1 MEYLLDWVVAILTVL
16 YAILLL
22 AYRFWFGKMSLFEL
36 SPSNLPHQL
45 SQVEQF
51 SPVQRPTQFTVI
63 IPARNEAEKIQACVD
78 SILNQDYPAD
88 AFEIIVV
95 DDFSEDDTACIVK
108 ALSMQFPQV
117 HLLQLADH
125 CKEGETIAYK
135 KKAIE
140 IAVAM
145 AKGDWIL
152 TTDADCIVPRTWLL
166 LYNAYIKAY
175 QPCFVA
181 APVMFL
187 KTAGILN
194 QFQLLDFL
202 ALQGITA
209 AAVGAGKH
217 SMSNGANLGF
227 EKTAFIAVGGYQ
239 GVDHIASG
247 DDMFLMH
254 KMKQTLHNPIGYLFH
269 PDAIVLTAA
278 MDTWKGFIMQRIRW
292 ASKARYYDD
301 RSITMV
307 LTLVYFFNLSFI
319 CLVFFGS
326 WSTLIIALAFKTF
339 FELCFLDPVAK
350 FFKLQPELRFFVFY
364 QPIHIAY
371 NIAAGLFGQ
380 LKTYSWKGRM
390 VK

>member
-1 MEYLLDWVVAILTVL
+1 MVYLLDWAVAILTIL
-16 YAILLL
+16 YAGILL
-22 AYRFWFGKMSLFEL
+22 AYRYWFGKMRLF
-36 SPSNLPHQL
+36 QL
-45 SQVEQF
+45 SQSNQA
-51 SPVQRPTQFTVI
+51 TTHFTVI
-63 IPARNEAEKIQACVD
+63 IPARNEAANIKACVE
-78 SILNQDYPAD
+78 SILAQDYPSA
-88 AFEIIVV
+88 AFEIIVI
-95 DDFSEDDTACIVK
+95 DDFSEDDTAFIVQ
-108 ALSMQFPQV
+108 ALSQQFPQV
-117 HLLQLADH
+117 RLLQLKDH
-125 CKEGETIAYK
+125 CKEGETLAYK

-140 IAVAM
+140 IAVSV

-152 TTDADCIVPRTWLL
+152 TTDADCIVPTRWLF
-166 LYNAYIKAY
+166 LYNAYIQEQ
-175 QPCFVA
+175 QPSFVA
-181 APVMFL
+181 APVMFI
-187 KTAGILN
+187 KTAGMLN

-227 EKTAFIAVGGYQ
+227 EKAAFIAVGGYQ

-254 KMKQTLHNPIGYLFH
+254 KMKQTLHKPVGYLFH

-301 RSITMV
+301 RSITVV
-307 LTLVYFFNLSFI
+307 LTLVYLFNLSF
-319 CLVFFGS
+319 LLLALLGS

-339 FELCFLDPVAK
+339 FELFFLEPVAK
-350 FFKLQPELRFFVFY
+350 FFKMKPELRFFACY
-364 QPIHIAY
+364 QPIHIVY

-380 LKTYSWKGRM
+380 LKTYSWKGRK

>member
-1 MEYLLDWVVAILTVL
+1 MEYLLDWAVAILTMM
-16 YAILLL
+16 YAVILM
-22 AYRFWFGKMSLFEL
+22 AYRFWFGKMRVFQSNQIEAL
-36 SPSNLPHQL
+36 SP
-45 SQVEQF
+45 EQ
-51 SPVQRPTQFTVI
+51 STTQFTVI
-63 IPARNEAEKIQACVD
+63 IPARNEAANIKACVD
-78 SILNQDYPAD
+78 SILNQDYPVD
-88 AFEIIVV
+88 AFEIIVI
-95 DDFSEDDTACIVK
+95 DDFSEDDTAFIVH
-108 ALSMQFPQV
+108 ALSQQYPQV
-117 HLLQLADH
+117 RLIQLADH
-125 CKEGETIAYK
+125 CKEGETLAYK

-140 IAVAM
+140 IAVSE
-145 AKGDWIL
+145 AKGDWIM
-152 TTDADCIVPRTWLL
+152 TTDADCIVPKKWLL
-166 LYNAYIKAY
+166 LYNAYIHQH

-181 APVMFL
+181 APVMFI
-187 KTAGILN
+187 KTTGILN
-194 QFQLLDFL
+194 QFQVLDFL

-209 AAVGAGKH
+209 AAVGAAKH

-254 KMKQTLHNPIGYLFH
+254 KMKQTLHKPVGYLFH
-269 PDAIVLTAA
+269 TDAIVLTAA

-319 CLVFFGS
+319 CLALLGS
-326 WSTLIIALAFKTF
+326 WSTLLIALAFKTF
-339 FELCFLDPVAK
+339 FELFFLDPVAK
-350 FFKLQPELRFFVFY
+350 FFKMQPELKYFVLY
-364 QPIHIAY
+364 QPIHIVY

-380 LKTYSWKGRM
+380 LKTYSWKGRK

>member
-1 MEYLLDWVVAILTVL
+1 MDYLLDWAVAILTIM
-16 YAILLL
+16 YAVILM
-22 AYRFWFGKMSLFEL
+22 AYRYWFGKMRVFQLNQIEQVR
-36 SPSNLPHQL
+36 PEQSN
-45 SQVEQF
+45 
-51 SPVQRPTQFTVI
+51 TQFTVI
-63 IPARNEAEKIQACVD
+63 IPARNEAANIKACVD
-78 SILNQDYPAD
+78 SILNQDYPTD
-88 AFEIIVV
+88 AFEIIVI
-95 DDFSEDDTACIVK
+95 DDFSEDDTAFIVQ
-108 ALSMQFPQV
+108 ALSQQYPQV
-117 HLLQLADH
+117 RLLKLADH
-125 CKEGETIAYK
+125 CKEGETLAYK

-140 IAVAM
+140 IAVAQ

-152 TTDADCIVPRTWLL
+152 TTDADCIVPTRWLF
-166 LYNAYIKAY
+166 LYNAYIQAN
-175 QPCFVA
+175 QPSFVA
-181 APVMFL
+181 APVMFI

-209 AAVGAGKH
+209 AAVVAGKH

-227 EKTAFIAVGGYQ
+227 EKAAFIAVGGYQ

-254 KMKQTLHNPIGYLFH
+254 KMKQTLHKPVGYLFH

-307 LTLVYFFNLSFI
+307 LTLVYFFNLSFV
-319 CLVFFGS
+319 CLAFMGS
-326 WSTLIIALAFKTF
+326 WSTLLIALAFKTF
-339 FELCFLDPVAK
+339 FELFFLDPVAK
-350 FFKLQPELRFFVFY
+350 FFKLQPELKYFVFY
-364 QPIHIAY
+364 QPIHIVY

-380 LKTYSWKGRM
+380 LKTYSWKGRK

>member
-1 MEYLLDWVVAILTVL
+1 MDYLLDWAVAILTIM
-16 YAILLL
+16 YAVILM
-22 AYRFWFGKMSLFEL
+22 AYRYWFGKMRVFQFNQIEQVR
-36 SPSNLPHQL
+36 PEQSN
-45 SQVEQF
+45 
-51 SPVQRPTQFTVI
+51 TQFTVI
-63 IPARNEAEKIQACVD
+63 IPARNEAANIKACVD
-78 SILNQDYPAD
+78 SILNQDYPTD
-88 AFEIIVV
+88 AFEIIVI
-95 DDFSEDDTACIVK
+95 DDFSEDDTAFIVQ
-108 ALSMQFPQV
+108 ALSQQYPQV
-117 HLLQLADH
+117 RLLKLADH
-125 CKEGETIAYK
+125 CKEGETLAYK

-140 IAVAM
+140 IAVAQ

-152 TTDADCIVPRTWLL
+152 TTDADCIVPTRWLF
-166 LYNAYIKAY
+166 LYNAYIQAN
-175 QPCFVA
+175 QPSFVA
-181 APVMFL
+181 APVMFI

-227 EKTAFIAVGGYQ
+227 EKAAFIAVGGYQ

-254 KMKQTLHNPIGYLFH
+254 KMKQTLHKPVGYLFH

-307 LTLVYFFNLSFI
+307 LTLVYFFNLSFV
-319 CLVFFGS
+319 CLAFMGS
-326 WSTLIIALAFKTF
+326 WSTLLIALAFKTF
-339 FELCFLDPVAK
+339 FELFFLDPVAK
-350 FFKLQPELRFFVFY
+350 FFKLQPELKYFVFY
-364 QPIHIAY
+364 QPIHIVY

-380 LKTYSWKGRM
+380 LKTYSWKGRK

>member
-1 MEYLLDWVVAILTVL
+1 MEYLLDWAVAILTIM
-16 YAILLL
+16 YAVILM
-22 AYRFWFGKMSLFEL
+22 AYRFWFGKMQLFQFNQIEAL
-36 SPSNLPHQL
+36 SPGQST
-45 SQVEQF
+45 
-51 SPVQRPTQFTVI
+51 TQFTVI
-63 IPARNEAEKIQACVD
+63 IPARNEAANIKACVD
-78 SILNQDYPAD
+78 SILNQDYPTD
-88 AFEIIVV
+88 AFEIIVI
-95 DDFSEDDTACIVK
+95 DDFSEDDTAFIVT
-108 ALSMQFPQV
+108 ALSQQYSQV
-117 HLLQLADH
+117 RLIQLADH
-125 CKEGETIAYK
+125 CKDGETLAYK

-140 IAVAM
+140 IAVAE

-152 TTDADCIVPRTWLL
+152 TTDADCIVPKKWLL
-166 LYNAYIKAY
+166 LYNAYIQEH

-181 APVMFL
+181 APVMFI

-194 QFQLLDFL
+194 QFQVLDFL

-254 KMKQTLHNPIGYLFH
+254 KMKQTLHKPVGYLFH

-278 MDTWKGFIMQRIRW
+278 MDTWKSFIMQRIRW

-307 LTLVYFFNLSFI
+307 LTLVYFFNLSFV
-319 CLVFFGS
+319 LLAFMGS
-326 WSTLIIALAFKTF
+326 WSTLLIALAFKTF
-339 FELCFLDPVAK
+339 FELFFLDPVAK
-350 FFKLQPELRFFVFY
+350 FFRLQPELKHFVLY
-364 QPIHIAY
+364 QPIHIVY

-380 LKTYSWKGRM
+380 LKTYSWKGRK

>member
-1 MEYLLDWVVAILTVL
+1 MVYLLDWVVAILTIM
-16 YAILLL
+16 YAGILL
-22 AYRFWFGKMSLFEL
+22 AYRYWFGKMRLY
-36 SPSNLPHQL
+36 QL
-45 SQVEQF
+45 SQSNQAN
-51 SPVQRPTQFTVI
+51 TQFTVI
-63 IPARNEAEKIQACVD
+63 IPARNEAANIKTCVE
-78 SILNQDYPAD
+78 SVLAQDYPAD
-88 AFEIIVV
+88 AFEIIVI
-95 DDFSEDDTACIVK
+95 DDFSDDDTAIIVQ
-108 ALSMQFPQV
+108 ALSQQYPQV
-117 HLLQLADH
+117 RLLQLKDH
-125 CKEGETIAYK
+125 CKEGETLAYK

-140 IAVAM
+140 IAVSV

-152 TTDADCIVPRTWLL
+152 TTDADCVVPARWLL
-166 LYNAYIKAY
+166 LYNAYI
-175 QPCFVA
+175 QEHHPCFIA
-181 APVMFL
+181 APVMFI

-227 EKTAFIAVGGYQ
+227 EKAAFIAVGGYQ

-254 KMKQTLHNPIGYLFH
+254 KMKQTLHKPVGYLFH
-269 PDAIVLTAA
+269 PDAIVLTAT

-301 RSITMV
+301 HSIMLV
-307 LTLVYFFNLSFI
+307 LTLVYLFNLSFLL
-319 CLVFFGS
+319 LVFMGS

-339 FELCFLDPVAK
+339 FELFFLDLVAK
-350 FFKLQPELRFFVFY
+350 FFKMKPELRFFVFY

-380 LKTYSWKGRM
+380 LKTYSWKGRK

>member
-1 MEYLLDWVVAILTVL
+1 MEYLLDWVVALLTVM
-16 YAILLL
+16 YAGILL
-22 AYRFWFGKMSLFEL
+22 AYRYWFGKMQLFQF
-36 SPSNLPHQL
+36 NQI
-45 SQVEQF
+45 EQF
-51 SPVQRPTQFTVI
+51 GPTQSATQFTVI
-63 IPARNEAEKIQACVD
+63 IPARNEAVNIKACVD
-78 SILNQDYPAD
+78 SILNQDYPKD
-88 AFEIIVV
+88 AFEIIVI
-95 DDFSEDDTACIVK
+95 DDFSEDDTAFIVN
-108 ALSMQFPQV
+108 AISQQYPQV
-117 HLLQLADH
+117 RLLKLADH
-125 CKEGETIAYK
+125 CKEGATLAYK

-140 IAVAM
+140 IAVAV

-152 TTDADCIVPRTWLL
+152 TTDADCIVPKKWLL
-166 LYNAYIKAY
+166 LYNAYIQAN

-181 APVMFL
+181 APVMFI

-227 EKTAFIAVGGYQ
+227 EKAAFIAVGGYQ

-254 KMKQTLHNPIGYLFH
+254 KMRQTLHKPVGYLFH
-269 PDAIVLTAA
+269 PNAIVMTAA

-307 LTLVYFFNLSFI
+307 LTLVYLFNLSFI
-319 CLVFFGS
+319 LLAFMGS
-326 WSTLIIALAFKTF
+326 WSSLIIALGFKTF
-339 FELCFLDPVAK
+339 FELFFLDPVAK
-350 FFKLQPELRFFVFY
+350 FFKLQPELKHFVFY
-364 QPIHIAY
+364 QPIHIVY

-380 LKTYSWKGRM
+380 LKTYSWKGRK

>member
-1 MEYLLDWVVAILTVL
+1 MDYLLDWAVAILTIM
-16 YAILLL
+16 YAVILM
-22 AYRFWFGKMSLFEL
+22 AYRFWFGKMRVFQFNQIEQVR
-36 SPSNLPHQL
+36 PEQSN
-45 SQVEQF
+45 
-51 SPVQRPTQFTVI
+51 TQFTVI
-63 IPARNEAEKIQACVD
+63 IPARNEAANIKACVD
-78 SILNQDYPAD
+78 SILNQDYPTD
-88 AFEIIVV
+88 AFEIIVI
-95 DDFSEDDTACIVK
+95 DDFSEDDTAFIVQ
-108 ALSMQFPQV
+108 ALSQQSPQV
-117 HLLQLADH
+117 RLLKLADH
-125 CKEGETIAYK
+125 CKEGETLAYK

-140 IAVAM
+140 IAVAQ

-152 TTDADCIVPRTWLL
+152 TTDADCIVPTRWLF
-166 LYNAYIKAY
+166 LYNAYIQAN
-175 QPCFVA
+175 QPSFVA
-181 APVMFL
+181 APVMFI

-227 EKTAFIAVGGYQ
+227 EKAAFIAVGGYQ

-254 KMKQTLHNPIGYLFH
+254 KMKQTLHKPVGYLFH

-307 LTLVYFFNLSFI
+307 LTLVYFFNLSFV
-319 CLVFFGS
+319 CLAFMGS
-326 WSTLIIALAFKTF
+326 WSTLLIALAFKTF
-339 FELCFLDPVAK
+339 FELFFLDPVAK
-350 FFKLQPELRFFVFY
+350 FFKLQPELKYFVFY
-364 QPIHIAY
+364 QPIHIVY

-380 LKTYSWKGRM
+380 LKTYSWKGRK

>member
-1 MEYLLDWVVAILTVL
+1 MEYLLDWAVAILVIM
-16 YAILLL
+16 YAVILM
-22 AYRFWFGKMSLFEL
+22 AYRFWFGKMQLFQFNQIEAL
-36 SPSNLPHQL
+36 SPGQS
-45 SQVEQF
+45 S
-51 SPVQRPTQFTVI
+51 TQFTVI
-63 IPARNEAEKIQACVD
+63 IPARNEAANIKACVD
-78 SILNQDYPAD
+78 SILAQDYPAD
-88 AFEIIVV
+88 AFEIIVI
-95 DDFSEDDTACIVK
+95 DDFSEDDTAFIVS
-108 ALSMQFPQV
+108 ALSQQYSQV
-117 HLLQLADH
+117 RLIQLADH
-125 CKEGETIAYK
+125 CKDGETLAYK

-140 IAVAM
+140 IAVTE

-152 TTDADCIVPRTWLL
+152 TTDADCIVPKKWLL
-166 LYNAYIKAY
+166 LYNAYIQEH

-181 APVMFL
+181 APVMFI
-187 KTAGILN
+187 KTSGVLN
-194 QFQLLDFL
+194 QFQVLDFL

-254 KMKQTLHNPIGYLFH
+254 KMKQTLHKPVGYLFH

-307 LTLVYFFNLSFI
+307 LTLVYLFNLSFV
-319 CLVFFGS
+319 CLALMGS
-326 WSTLIIALAFKTF
+326 WSSLIIALGFKTF
-339 FELCFLDPVAK
+339 FELYFLDPVAR
-350 FFKLQPELRFFVFY
+350 FFKLQPELRYFVFY
-364 QPIHIAY
+364 QPIHIVY

>member
-1 MEYLLDWVVAILTVL
+1 MEYLLDWTVAILTIM
-16 YAILLL
+16 YAVILM
-22 AYRFWFGKMSLFEL
+22 AYRFWFGKMQLFQFNQIEAL
-36 SPSNLPHQL
+36 SPGQPA
-45 SQVEQF
+45 
-51 SPVQRPTQFTVI
+51 TQFTVI
-63 IPARNEAEKIQACVD
+63 IPARNEAANIKACVD
-78 SILNQDYPAD
+78 SILAQDYPKD
-88 AFEIIVV
+88 AFEIIVI
-95 DDFSEDDTACIVK
+95 DDFSEDDTAFIVT
-108 ALSMQFPQV
+108 ALSQQYSQV
-117 HLLQLADH
+117 RLIQLADH
-125 CKEGETIAYK
+125 CKDGETLAYK

-140 IAVAM
+140 IAVAE

-152 TTDADCIVPRTWLL
+152 TTDADCIVPKKWLL
-166 LYNAYIKAY
+166 LYNAYIQEH

-181 APVMFL
+181 APVMFI

-194 QFQLLDFL
+194 QFQVLDFL

-254 KMKQTLHNPIGYLFH
+254 KMKQTLHKPVGYLFH

-278 MDTWKGFIMQRIRW
+278 MDTWKSFIMQRIRW

-307 LTLVYFFNLSFI
+307 LTLVYFFNLSFV
-319 CLVFFGS
+319 LLAFMGS
-326 WSTLIIALAFKTF
+326 WSTLLIALAFKTF
-339 FELCFLDPVAK
+339 FELFFLDPVAK
-350 FFKLQPELRFFVFY
+350 FFRLQPELKHFVLY
-364 QPIHIAY
+364 QPIHIVY

-380 LKTYSWKGRM
+380 LKTYSWKGRK

>member
-1 MEYLLDWVVAILTVL
+1 MEYLLDWAVAIITIM
-16 YAILLL
+16 YAVILL
-22 AYRFWFGKMSLFEL
+22 AYRFWFGKMQLFQL
-36 SPSNLPHQL
+36 NHVNQL
-45 SQVEQF
+45 SQIEHF
-51 SPVQRPTQFTVI
+51 RPNTSATQFTVI
-63 IPARNEAEKIQACVD
+63 IPARNEAANIKACVD
-78 SILNQDYPAD
+78 SILAQEYPTD
-88 AFEIIVV
+88 AFEIIVI
-95 DDFSEDDTACIVK
+95 DDFSEDDTAFIVQ
-108 ALSMQFPQV
+108 AMSQQFPQV
-117 HLLQLADH
+117 RLLQLKDH
-125 CKEGETIAYK
+125 CKEGETLAYK

-140 IAVAM
+140 IAVAV

-152 TTDADCIVPRTWLL
+152 TTDADCIVPKKWML
-166 LYNAYIKAY
+166 LYNAYIQEH

-181 APVMFL
+181 APVMFI

-254 KMKQTLHNPIGYLFH
+254 KMKQTLHKPVGYLFH

-278 MDTWKGFIMQRIRW
+278 MDTWKDFIMQRIRW

-301 RSITMV
+301 RSITVV

-319 CLVFFGS
+319 LLALMGS
-326 WSTLIIALAFKTF
+326 WSSLIIALGFKTF
-339 FELCFLDPVAK
+339 FELFFLDPVAK

-364 QPIHIAY
+364 QPIHIVY

>member
-1 MEYLLDWVVAILTVL
+1 MEYLLDWVVAVLTL
-16 YAILLL
+16 MYACILL
-22 AYRFWFGKMSLFEL
+22 AYRFWFGKMQLFQF
-36 SPSNLPHQL
+36 NLEHQPN
-45 SQVEQF
+45 QIEQF
-51 SPVQRPTQFTVI
+51 KPVHRATQFTVI
-63 IPARNEAEKIQACVD
+63 IPARNEAANIKTCVD

-88 AFEIIVV
+88 AFEIIVI
-95 DDFSEDDTACIVK
+95 DDFSEDDTAFIVNT
-108 ALSMQFPQV
+108 LTQQYPQV
-117 HLLQLADH
+117 RLLQLKDY
-125 CKEGETIAYK
+125 CKGGETLAFK

-140 IAVAM
+140 IAVSE
-145 AKGDWIL
+145 AKGDWML
-152 TTDADCIVPRTWLL
+152 TTDADCIVPTTWLL
-166 LYNAYIKAY
+166 LYNAYIQEH

-181 APVMFL
+181 APVMFI

-254 KMKQTLHNPIGYLFH
+254 KMKQTLHKHVGYLFH
-269 PDAIVLTAA
+269 PKAIVMTAA

-307 LTLVYFFNLSFI
+307 LTVVYFFNLSFI
-319 CLVFFGS
+319 CLVLMGS
-326 WSTLIIALAFKTF
+326 WSTLLIALATKTF
-339 FELCFLDPVAK
+339 FELFFLDPVAK

-364 QPIHIAY
+364 QPIHIVY

-380 LKTYSWKGRM
+380 LKTYSWKGRT

>member
-1 MEYLLDWVVAILTVL
+1 MEYLLDWVVAILTVM
-16 YAILLL
+16 YAVILL
-22 AYRFWFGKMSLFEL
+22 AYRFWFGKMRLF
-36 SPSNLPHQL
+36 QL
-45 SQVEQF
+45 NQIEQVRPEQ
-51 SPVQRPTQFTVI
+51 SATQFTVI
-63 IPARNEAEKIQACVD
+63 IPARNEAANIKACVD
-78 SILNQDYPAD
+78 SILNQDYPVD
-88 AFEIIVV
+88 AFEIIVI
-95 DDFSEDDTACIVK
+95 DDFSEDDTAFIVQ
-108 ALSMQFPQV
+108 ALSQQHPQLR
-117 HLLQLADH
+117 LLKLADH
-125 CKEGETIAYK
+125 CKEGETLAYK

-140 IAVAM
+140 IAVAV

-152 TTDADCIVPRTWLL
+152 TTDADCIVPTRWLL
-166 LYNAYIKAY
+166 LYNAYIHQH

-181 APVMFL
+181 APVMFI

-194 QFQLLDFL
+194 QFQVLDFL

-209 AAVGAGKH
+209 AAVVAGKH

-254 KMKQTLHNPIGYLFH
+254 KMKQTLHKPVGYLFH

-307 LTLVYFFNLSFI
+307 LTVVYFFNLSFI
-319 CLVFFGS
+319 CLAWMGS

-339 FELCFLDPVAK
+339 FELFFLDPVAK
-350 FFKLQPELRFFVFY
+350 FFKMQPELKYFVFY
-364 QPIHIAY
+364 QPIHIVY

-380 LKTYSWKGRM
+380 LKTYSWKGRK

>member
-1 MEYLLDWVVAILTVL
+1 MEYLLDWTVAILTIM
-16 YAILLL
+16 YAVILM
-22 AYRFWFGKMSLFEL
+22 AYRYWFGKMREFQFNQLVAL
-36 SPSNLPHQL
+36 SPENSAT
-45 SQVEQF
+45 
-51 SPVQRPTQFTVI
+51 RFTVI
-63 IPARNEAEKIQACVD
+63 IPARNEASNIKACVD

-88 AFEIIVV
+88 AFEIIVI
-95 DDFSEDDTACIVK
+95 DDFSEDDTAFIVH
-108 ALSMQFPQV
+108 ALSQQYPQV
-117 HLLQLADH
+117 RLLKLADH
-125 CKEGETIAYK
+125 CKEGETLAYK

-140 IAVAM
+140 IAVAE

-152 TTDADCIVPRTWLL
+152 TTDADCIVPTRWLL
-166 LYNAYIKAY
+166 LYNAYIQAN

-181 APVMFL
+181 APVMFI
-187 KTAGILN
+187 KTAGVLN

-254 KMKQTLHNPIGYLFH
+254 KMKQTLHKPVGYLFH

-278 MDTWKGFIMQRIRW
+278 MDTWKSFIMQRIRW

-307 LTLVYFFNLSFI
+307 LTLVYFFNLSFV
-319 CLVFFGS
+319 CLAFMGS
-326 WSTLIIALAFKTF
+326 WSTLLIALAFKTF
-339 FELCFLDPVAK
+339 FELFFLDPVAK
-350 FFKLQPELRFFVFY
+350 FFKMQPELKYFVLY
-364 QPIHIAY
+364 QPIHIVY

-380 LKTYSWKGRM
+380 LKTYSWKGRK

>member
-1 MEYLLDWVVAILTVL
+1 MEYLLDWVVAILTVM
-16 YAILLL
+16 YAIILL
-22 AYRFWFGKMSLFEL
+22 AYRFWFGKMRLF
-36 SPSNLPHQL
+36 QL
-45 SQVEQF
+45 NQIEQV
-51 SPVQRPTQFTVI
+51 RPEHSATQFTVI
-63 IPARNEAEKIQACVD
+63 IPARNEAANIKACVD
-78 SILNQDYPAD
+78 SILNQDYPAT
-88 AFEIIVV
+88 AFEIIVI
-95 DDFSEDDTACIVK
+95 DDFSEDDTAFIVH
-108 ALSMQFPQV
+108 ALSQQYPQV
-117 HLLQLADH
+117 RLLKLADH
-125 CKEGETIAYK
+125 CKEGETLAYK

-140 IAVAM
+140 IAVAQ

-152 TTDADCIVPRTWLL
+152 TTDADCIVPTRWLF
-166 LYNAYIKAY
+166 LYNVYIQAN

-181 APVMFL
+181 APVMFI

-194 QFQLLDFL
+194 QFQILDFL

-254 KMKQTLHNPIGYLFH
+254 KMKQTLHKSVGYLFH

-319 CLVFFGS
+319 CLALLGS
-326 WSTLIIALAFKTF
+326 WSTLLIALAFKTF
-339 FELCFLDPVAK
+339 FELFFLDPVDK
-350 FFKLQPELRFFVFY
+350 FFKMQPELKYFVLY
-364 QPIHIAY
+364 QPIHIVY

-380 LKTYSWKGRM
+380 LKTYSWKGRK

>member
-16 YAILLL
+16 YAAILL
-22 AYRFWFGKMSLFEL
+22 AYRYWFGKMRLFQLNQIEAL
-36 SPSNLPHQL
+36 SP
-45 SQVEQF
+45 EQ
-51 SPVQRPTQFTVI
+51 SSTQFTII
-63 IPARNEAEKIQACVD
+63 IPARNEAANIKACVD
-78 SILNQDYPAD
+78 SILAQDYPVN
-88 AFEIIVV
+88 AFEIIVI
-95 DDFSEDDTACIVK
+95 DDFSEDDTAFIVQ
-108 ALSMQFPQV
+108 ALSQQYPQV
-117 HLLQLADH
+117 RLLKLADH
-125 CKEGETIAYK
+125 CKEGETLAYK

-140 IAVAM
+140 IAVAV

-152 TTDADCIVPRTWLL
+152 TTDADCIVPKRWLL
-166 LYNAYIKAY
+166 LYNAYIQEH

-181 APVMFL
+181 APVMFI
-187 KTAGILN
+187 KTAGFLN

-254 KMKQTLHNPIGYLFH
+254 KMKQTLHKPVGYLFH

-307 LTLVYFFNLSFI
+307 LTLVYLFNLSFI
-319 CLVFFGS
+319 LLALMGS
-326 WSTLIIALAFKTF
+326 WSSLIIALGFKTF
-339 FELCFLDPVAK
+339 FELFFLDPVAK

-364 QPIHIAY
+364 QPIHIVY

>member
-1 MEYLLDWVVAILTVL
+1 MEYLLDWAVAILIIM
-16 YAILLL
+16 YAVILM
-22 AYRFWFGKMSLFEL
+22 AYRYWFGKMRVFQFNQIEAL
-36 SPSNLPHQL
+36 SPGQSA
-45 SQVEQF
+45 
-51 SPVQRPTQFTVI
+51 TQFTVI
-63 IPARNEAEKIQACVD
+63 IPARNEAANIKACVD
-78 SILNQDYPAD
+78 SILEQDYPTD
-88 AFEIIVV
+88 AFEIIVI
-95 DDFSEDDTACIVK
+95 DDFSEDDTAFIVN
-108 ALSMQFPQV
+108 ALSQQYPQV
-117 HLLQLADH
+117 RLIQLADH
-125 CKEGETIAYK
+125 CKEGETLAYK

-140 IAVAM
+140 IAVAV

-152 TTDADCIVPRTWLL
+152 TTDADCVVPKRWLH
-166 LYNAYIKAY
+166 LYNAYIQEK

-181 APVMFL
+181 APVMFI

-254 KMKQTLHNPIGYLFH
+254 KMKQTLHKPVGYLFH

-278 MDTWKGFIMQRIRW
+278 MDTWKSFIMQRIRW

-301 RSITMV
+301 RSITLV
-307 LTLVYFFNLSFI
+307 LTLVYFFNLSFV
-319 CLVFFGS
+319 LLAFMGS
-326 WSTLIIALAFKTF
+326 WSSLIIALGFKTF
-339 FELCFLDPVAK
+339 FELFFLDPVAK
-350 FFKLQPELRFFVFY
+350 FFKMQPELKYFVFY
-364 QPIHIAY
+364 QPIHIVY

-380 LKTYSWKGRM
+380 LKTYSWKGRK

>member
-1 MEYLLDWVVAILTVL
+1 MEYLLDWAVAILTIM
-16 YAILLL
+16 YAVILM
-22 AYRFWFGKMSLFEL
+22 AYRYWFGKMREFQFNQIEAL
-36 SPSNLPHQL
+36 SPENSAT
-45 SQVEQF
+45 
-51 SPVQRPTQFTVI
+51 RFTVI
-63 IPARNEAEKIQACVD
+63 IPARNEASNIKACVD

-88 AFEIIVV
+88 AFEIIVI
-95 DDFSEDDTACIVK
+95 DDFSEDDTAFIVH
-108 ALSMQFPQV
+108 ALSQQYPQLR
-117 HLLQLADH
+117 LLKLADY
-125 CKEGETIAYK
+125 CKEGETLAYK

-140 IAVAM
+140 IAVAE

-152 TTDADCIVPRTWLL
+152 TTDADCIVPQRWLL
-166 LYNAYIKAY
+166 LYNAYIQIN

-181 APVMFL
+181 APVMFI
-187 KTAGILN
+187 KTAGVLN

-254 KMKQTLHNPIGYLFH
+254 KMKQTLHKPVGYLFH

-307 LTLVYFFNLSFI
+307 LTLVYFFNLSFV
-319 CLVFFGS
+319 CLAFMGS
-326 WSTLIIALAFKTF
+326 WSTLLIALAFKTF
-339 FELCFLDPVAK
+339 FELFFLDPVAK
-350 FFKLQPELRFFVFY
+350 FFKLQPELKHFVLY
-364 QPIHIAY
+364 QPIHIVY

-380 LKTYSWKGRM
+380 LKTYSWKGRK

>member
-1 MEYLLDWVVAILTVL
+1 MEYLLDWAVAIFTIM
-16 YAILLL
+16 YAVILM
-22 AYRFWFGKMSLFEL
+22 AYRFWFGKMRLFQLNQVEAL
-36 SPSNLPHQL
+36 SPAQS
-45 SQVEQF
+45 S
-51 SPVQRPTQFTVI
+51 TQFTVI
-63 IPARNEAEKIQACVD
+63 IPARNEAANIKACVD
-78 SILNQDYPAD
+78 SIIAQDYPKD
-88 AFEIIVV
+88 AFEIIVI
-95 DDFSEDDTACIVK
+95 DDFSEDDTAFIVQ
-108 ALSMQFPQV
+108 ALSQQFSQV
-117 HLLQLADH
+117 RLLQLKDH
-125 CKEGETIAYK
+125 CKEGETLAYK

-140 IAVAM
+140 IAVSL

-152 TTDADCIVPRTWLL
+152 TTDADCIVPKKWLL
-166 LYNAYIKAY
+166 LYNAYIQQH

-181 APVMFL
+181 APVMFI
-187 KTAGILN
+187 KTSGVLN
-194 QFQLLDFL
+194 QFQVLDFL

-227 EKTAFIAVGGYQ
+227 EKAAFIAVGGYQ

-254 KMKQTLHNPIGYLFH
+254 KMKQTLHKPVGYLFH
-269 PDAIVLTAA
+269 PNAIVLTAA

-307 LTLVYFFNLSFI
+307 LTLVYLFNLSFV
-319 CLVFFGS
+319 CLALMGS
-326 WSTLIIALAFKTF
+326 WSSLIIALGFKTF
-339 FELCFLDPVAK
+339 FELYFLDPVAR
-350 FFKLQPELRFFVFY
+350 FFKLQPELRYFVFY
-364 QPIHIAY
+364 QPIHIVY

>member
-1 MEYLLDWVVAILTVL
+1 MEYLLDWVVAILTL
-16 YAILLL
+16 MYAGILL
-22 AYRFWFGKMSLFEL
+22 AYRYWFGKMQLFQF
-36 SPSNLPHQL
+36 NQI
-45 SQVEQF
+45 EQF
-51 SPVQRPTQFTVI
+51 VPTQTATQFTVI
-63 IPARNEAEKIQACVD
+63 VPARNEAGNIKACVE
-78 SILNQDYPAD
+78 SILAQDYSKD
-88 AFEIIVV
+88 AFEIIVI
-95 DDFSEDDTACIVK
+95 DDFSEDDTAFIVN
-108 ALSMQFPQV
+108 ALSQQYPQV
-117 HLLQLADH
+117 RLLQLKDY
-125 CKEGETIAYK
+125 CKDGETLAYK

-140 IAVAM
+140 IAVAV

-152 TTDADCIVPRTWLL
+152 TTDADCIVPSTWLL
-166 LYNAYIKAY
+166 LYNAYIQQH

-181 APVMFL
+181 APVMFI

-254 KMKQTLHNPIGYLFH
+254 KMRQTLHKPVGYLFH
-269 PDAIVLTAA
+269 PNAIVMTAA

-307 LTLVYFFNLSFI
+307 LTLVYLFNLSFV
-319 CLVFFGS
+319 CLAMMGS
-326 WSTLIIALAFKTF
+326 WSSLIIALGFKTF
-339 FELCFLDPVAK
+339 FELFFLDPVAK
-350 FFKLQPELRFFVFY
+350 FFRMQPELRFFVFY
-364 QPIHIAY
+364 QPIHIVY

-380 LKTYSWKGRM
+380 LKTYSWKGRK

>member
-1 MEYLLDWVVAILTVL
+1 MYYLLDWVVAILTCL
-16 YAILLL
+16 YAAILL
-22 AYRFWFGKMSLFEL
+22 AYRFWFGKMRLFQSSQLNQIEDTRPGQSLT
-36 SPSNLPHQL
+36 
-45 SQVEQF
+45 QF
-51 SPVQRPTQFTVI
+51 SVI
-63 IPARNEAEKIQACVD
+63 IPARNEAANIKACVD
-78 SILNQDYPAD
+78 SILAQDYPTE
-88 AFEIIVV
+88 AFEIIVI
-95 DDFSEDDTACIVK
+95 DDFSEDDTAFIVE
-108 ALSMQFPQV
+108 ALHQQYPQV
-117 HLLQLADH
+117 RLLKLADH
-125 CKEGETIAYK
+125 CKEGETLAYK

-140 IAVAM
+140 IAVSV
-145 AKGDWIL
+145 AKGDWIV
-152 TTDADCIVPRTWLL
+152 TTDADCIVPTRWLS
-166 LYNAYIKAY
+166 LYNAYIQQE
-175 QPCFVA
+175 QPSFVA
-181 APVMFL
+181 APVMFI

-227 EKTAFIAVGGYQ
+227 EKAAFIAVGGYQ

-254 KMKQTLHNPIGYLFH
+254 KMKQTLHKPVGYLFH

-301 RSITMV
+301 YSITLV
-307 LTLVYFFNLSFI
+307 LTLVYLYNFSFV
-319 CLVFFGS
+319 LLALMGS
-326 WSTLIIALAFKTF
+326 WSTMMIALAFKTF
-339 FELCFLDPVAK
+339 FELFFLDPVAV
-350 FFKLQPELRFFVFY
+350 FFKLKPELRYFVFY
-364 QPIHIAY
+364 QPIHIIY

-380 LKTYSWKGRM
+380 LKTYSWKGRK

>member
-1 MEYLLDWVVAILTVL
+1 MVYLLDWVVAILTIM
-16 YAILLL
+16 YAGILL
-22 AYRFWFGKMSLFEL
+22 AYRYWFGKMRLY
-36 SPSNLPHQL
+36 QL
-45 SQVEQF
+45 SQSNQAN
-51 SPVQRPTQFTVI
+51 TQFTVI
-63 IPARNEAEKIQACVD
+63 IPARNEAANIKTCVE
-78 SILNQDYPAD
+78 SVLAQDYPAD
-88 AFEIIVV
+88 AFEIIVI
-95 DDFSEDDTACIVK
+95 DDFSDDDTAIIVQ
-108 ALSMQFPQV
+108 ALSQQYPQV
-117 HLLQLADH
+117 RLLQLKDH
-125 CKEGETIAYK
+125 CKEGETLAYK

-140 IAVAM
+140 IAVSV

-152 TTDADCIVPRTWLL
+152 TTDADCVVPARWLL
-166 LYNAYIKAY
+166 LYNAYI
-175 QPCFVA
+175 QEHHPCFIA
-181 APVMFL
+181 APVMFI

-227 EKTAFIAVGGYQ
+227 EKAAFIAVGGYQ

-254 KMKQTLHNPIGYLFH
+254 KMKQTLHKPVGYLFH
-269 PDAIVLTAA
+269 PDAIVLTAT

-301 RSITMV
+301 HSIMLV
-307 LTLVYFFNLSFI
+307 LTLVYLFNLSFLL
-319 CLVFFGS
+319 LVFMGS

-339 FELCFLDPVAK
+339 FELFFLDPVAK
-350 FFKLQPELRFFVFY
+350 FFKMKPELRFFVFY

-380 LKTYSWKGRM
+380 LKTYSWKGRK

>member
-1 MEYLLDWVVAILTVL
+1 MEYLLDWTVAILTIM
-16 YAILLL
+16 YAVILM
-22 AYRFWFGKMSLFEL
+22 AYRYWFGKMREFQFNQLGAL
-36 SPSNLPHQL
+36 SPENSAT
-45 SQVEQF
+45 
-51 SPVQRPTQFTVI
+51 RFTVI
-63 IPARNEAEKIQACVD
+63 IPARNEASNIKACVD

-88 AFEIIVV
+88 AFEIIVI
-95 DDFSEDDTACIVK
+95 DDFSEDDTAFIVH
-108 ALSMQFPQV
+108 ALSQQYPQLR
-117 HLLQLADH
+117 LLKLADH
-125 CKEGETIAYK
+125 CKEGETLAYK

-140 IAVAM
+140 IAVAE

-152 TTDADCIVPRTWLL
+152 TTDADCIVPTRWLL
-166 LYNAYIKAY
+166 LYNAYIQAN

-181 APVMFL
+181 APVMFI
-187 KTAGILN
+187 KTAGVLN

-254 KMKQTLHNPIGYLFH
+254 KMKQTLHKPVGYLFH

-307 LTLVYFFNLSFI
+307 LTLVYFFNLSFV
-319 CLVFFGS
+319 CLAFMDS
-326 WSTLIIALAFKTF
+326 WSTLLIALAFKTF
-339 FELCFLDPVAK
+339 FELFFLDPVAK
-350 FFKLQPELRFFVFY
+350 FFKLQPELKHFVLY
-364 QPIHIAY
+364 QPIHIVY

-380 LKTYSWKGRM
+380 LKTYSWKGRK

>member
-16 YAILLL
+16 YAIILL
-22 AYRFWFGKMSLFEL
+22 AYRYWFGKMRLFQLNQIDAL
-36 SPSNLPHQL
+36 SP
-45 SQVEQF
+45 EQAT
-51 SPVQRPTQFTVI
+51 TQFTVI
-63 IPARNEAEKIQACVD
+63 IPARNEAVNIKACVD
-78 SILNQDYPAD
+78 SILNQDYPSD
-88 AFEIIVV
+88 AFEIIVI
-95 DDFSEDDTACIVK
+95 DDFSEDDTAFIVQ
-108 ALSMQFPQV
+108 ALSQQYPQV
-117 HLLQLADH
+117 RLLQLKDH
-125 CKEGETIAYK
+125 CKEGETLAYK

-140 IAVAM
+140 IAVTV

-152 TTDADCIVPRTWLL
+152 TTDADCIVPKKWLH
-166 LYNAYIKAY
+166 LYNAYIQEY
-175 QPCFVA
+175 QPSFVA
-181 APVMFL
+181 APVMFI

-254 KMKQTLHNPIGYLFH
+254 KMKQTLHKPVGYLFH

-278 MDTWKGFIMQRIRW
+278 MDTRKGFIMQRIRW

-319 CLVFFGS
+319 CLALLGS
-326 WSTLIIALAFKTF
+326 WSSLFIALAFKTF
-339 FELCFLDPVAK
+339 FELFFLESVAK
-350 FFKLQPELRFFVFY
+350 FFKMQPELKYFVFY
-364 QPIHIAY
+364 QPIHIVY

-380 LKTYSWKGRM
+380 LKTYSWKGRK

>member
-1 MEYLLDWVVAILTVL
+1 MEYLLDWTVAILTIM
-16 YAILLL
+16 YAVILM
-22 AYRFWFGKMSLFEL
+22 AYRFWFGKMQLFQFNQIEAL
-36 SPSNLPHQL
+36 SPGQPA
-45 SQVEQF
+45 
-51 SPVQRPTQFTVI
+51 TQFTVI
-63 IPARNEAEKIQACVD
+63 IPARNEAANIKACVD
-78 SILNQDYPAD
+78 SILNQDYPTD
-88 AFEIIVV
+88 AFEIIVI
-95 DDFSEDDTACIVK
+95 DDFSEDDTAFIVT
-108 ALSMQFPQV
+108 ALSQQYSQV
-117 HLLQLADH
+117 RLIQLADH
-125 CKEGETIAYK
+125 CKDGETLAYK

-140 IAVAM
+140 IAVAE

-152 TTDADCIVPRTWLL
+152 TTDADCIVPKKWLL
-166 LYNAYIKAY
+166 LYNAYIQEH

-181 APVMFL
+181 APVMFI

-194 QFQLLDFL
+194 QFQVLDFL

-254 KMKQTLHNPIGYLFH
+254 KMKQTLHKPVGYLFH

-278 MDTWKGFIMQRIRW
+278 MDTWKSFIMQRIRW

-307 LTLVYFFNLSFI
+307 LTLVYFFNLSFV
-319 CLVFFGS
+319 LLAFMGS
-326 WSTLIIALAFKTF
+326 WSTLLIALAFKTF
-339 FELCFLDPVAK
+339 FELFFLDPVAK
-350 FFKLQPELRFFVFY
+350 FFRLQPELKYFVFY
-364 QPIHIAY
+364 QPIHIVY

-380 LKTYSWKGRM
+380 LKTYSWKGRK

>member
-1 MEYLLDWVVAILTVL
+1 MEYLLDWAVAILTIM
-16 YAILLL
+16 YAVILM
-22 AYRFWFGKMSLFEL
+22 AYRFWFGKMQLFQFNQIEAL
-36 SPSNLPHQL
+36 SPGQS
-45 SQVEQF
+45 S
-51 SPVQRPTQFTVI
+51 TQFTVI
-63 IPARNEAEKIQACVD
+63 IPARNEAANIKACVD
-78 SILNQDYPAD
+78 SILAQDYPKD
-88 AFEIIVV
+88 AFEIIVI
-95 DDFSEDDTACIVK
+95 DDFSEDDTAFIVT
-108 ALSMQFPQV
+108 ALSQQYSQV
-117 HLLQLADH
+117 RLIQLADH
-125 CKEGETIAYK
+125 CKDGETLAYK

-140 IAVAM
+140 IAVSL

-152 TTDADCIVPRTWLL
+152 TTDADCIVPKKWLL
-166 LYNAYIKAY
+166 LYNAYIQQH

-181 APVMFL
+181 APVMFI
-187 KTAGILN
+187 KTSGVLN
-194 QFQLLDFL
+194 QFQVLDFL

-254 KMKQTLHNPIGYLFH
+254 KMKQTLHKPVGYLFH

-278 MDTWKGFIMQRIRW
+278 MDTWKSFIMQRIRW

-307 LTLVYFFNLSFI
+307 LTLVYFFNLSFV
-319 CLVFFGS
+319 LLAFMGS
-326 WSTLIIALAFKTF
+326 WSTLLIALAFKTF
-339 FELCFLDPVAK
+339 FELFFLDPVVK
-350 FFKLQPELRFFVFY
+350 FFKMQPELKYFVFY
-364 QPIHIAY
+364 QPIHIVY

-380 LKTYSWKGRM
+380 LKTYSWKGRK

>member
-1 MEYLLDWVVAILTVL
+1 MVYLLDWAVAILTIL
-16 YAILLL
+16 YAGILL
-22 AYRFWFGKMSLFEL
+22 AYRYWFGKMRLF
-36 SPSNLPHQL
+36 QL
-45 SQVEQF
+45 NQIEQVRPEQA
-51 SPVQRPTQFTVI
+51 VTHFTVI
-63 IPARNEAEKIQACVD
+63 IPARNEAANIKACVE
-78 SILNQDYPAD
+78 SILAQDYPSA
-88 AFEIIVV
+88 AFEIIVI
-95 DDFSEDDTACIVK
+95 DDFSEDDTAFIVQ
-108 ALSMQFPQV
+108 ALSQQFPQV
-117 HLLQLADH
+117 RLLQLKDH
-125 CKEGETIAYK
+125 CKEGETLAYK

-140 IAVAM
+140 IAVSV

-152 TTDADCIVPRTWLL
+152 TTDADCIVPTRWLL
-166 LYNAYIKAY
+166 LYNAYIQEQ
-175 QPCFVA
+175 QPSFVA
-181 APVMFL
+181 APVMFI
-187 KTAGILN
+187 KTAGMLN

-227 EKTAFIAVGGYQ
+227 EKAAFIAVGGYQ

-254 KMKQTLHNPIGYLFH
+254 KMKQTLHKPVGYLFH

-301 RSITMV
+301 RSITVV
-307 LTLVYFFNLSFI
+307 LTLVYLFNLSF
-319 CLVFFGS
+319 LLLALLGS

-339 FELCFLDPVAK
+339 FELFFLEPVAK
-350 FFKLQPELRFFVFY
+350 FFKMKPELRFFACY
-364 QPIHIAY
+364 QPIHIVY

-380 LKTYSWKGRM
+380 LKTYSWKGRK

>member
-16 YAILLL
+16 YAAILL
-22 AYRFWFGKMSLFEL
+22 AYRYWFGKMRLFQLNQIEAL
-36 SPSNLPHQL
+36 SP
-45 SQVEQF
+45 EQ
-51 SPVQRPTQFTVI
+51 SSTQFTII
-63 IPARNEAEKIQACVD
+63 IPARNEAANIKACVD
-78 SILNQDYPAD
+78 SILAQDYPVN
-88 AFEIIVV
+88 AFEIIVI
-95 DDFSEDDTACIVK
+95 DDFSEDDTAFIVQ
-108 ALSMQFPQV
+108 ALSQQYPQV
-117 HLLQLADH
+117 RLLQLKDY
-125 CKEGETIAYK
+125 CKEGETLAYK

-140 IAVAM
+140 IAVAV

-152 TTDADCIVPRTWLL
+152 TTDADCIVPKKWLL
-166 LYNAYIKAY
+166 LYNAYIQEH

-181 APVMFL
+181 APVMFI
-187 KTAGILN
+187 KTAGFLN

-254 KMKQTLHNPIGYLFH
+254 KMKQTLHKPVGYLFH

-301 RSITMV
+301 RSITVV
-307 LTLVYFFNLSFI
+307 LTLVYLFNLSFI
-319 CLVFFGS
+319 LLALMGS
-326 WSTLIIALAFKTF
+326 WSSLIIALGFKTF
-339 FELCFLDPVAK
+339 FELFFLDPVAK

-364 QPIHIAY
+364 QPIHIVY

-380 LKTYSWKGRM
+380 LKTYSWKGRK

>member
-1 MEYLLDWVVAILTVL
+1 MEYLLDWAVAILTIM
-16 YAILLL
+16 YAVILM
-22 AYRFWFGKMSLFEL
+22 AYRFWFGKMQLFQFNQIEAL
-36 SPSNLPHQL
+36 SPGQPA
-45 SQVEQF
+45 
-51 SPVQRPTQFTVI
+51 TQFTVI
-63 IPARNEAEKIQACVD
+63 IPARNEAANIKACVD
-78 SILNQDYPAD
+78 SILAQDYPGD
-88 AFEIIVV
+88 AFEIIVI
-95 DDFSEDDTACIVK
+95 DDFSEDDTAFIVT
-108 ALSMQFPQV
+108 ALSQQYSQV
-117 HLLQLADH
+117 RLIQLADH
-125 CKEGETIAYK
+125 CKDGETLAYK

-140 IAVAM
+140 IAVAE

-152 TTDADCIVPRTWLL
+152 TTDADCIVPKKWLL
-166 LYNAYIKAY
+166 LYNAYIQEH

-181 APVMFL
+181 APVMFIR
-187 KTAGILN
+187 TAGILN

-254 KMKQTLHNPIGYLFH
+254 KMKQTLHKPVGYLFH

-319 CLVFFGS
+319 LLAFMGS
-326 WSTLIIALAFKTF
+326 WSTLLIALAFKTF
-339 FELCFLDPVAK
+339 FELFFLDPVAK
-350 FFKLQPELRFFVFY
+350 FFRLQPELKYFVFY
-364 QPIHIAY
+364 QPIHIVY
-371 NIAAGLFGQ
+371 NVAAGLFGQ
-380 LKTYSWKGRM
+380 LKTYSWKGRK

>member
-16 YAILLL
+16 YAAILL
-22 AYRFWFGKMSLFEL
+22 AYRYWFGKMRLFQLNQIEAL
-36 SPSNLPHQL
+36 SP
-45 SQVEQF
+45 EQ
-51 SPVQRPTQFTVI
+51 SSTQFTII
-63 IPARNEAEKIQACVD
+63 IPARNEAANIKACVD
-78 SILNQDYPAD
+78 SILAQNYPVN
-88 AFEIIVV
+88 AFEIIVI
-95 DDFSEDDTACIVK
+95 DDFSEDDTAFIVQ
-108 ALSMQFPQV
+108 ALSQQYPQV
-117 HLLQLADH
+117 RLLQLKDH
-125 CKEGETIAYK
+125 CKEGETLAYK

-140 IAVAM
+140 IAVTV

-152 TTDADCIVPRTWLL
+152 TTDADCIVPKKWLH
-166 LYNAYIKAY
+166 LYNAYIQEY
-175 QPCFVA
+175 QPSFVA
-181 APVMFL
+181 APVMFI

-254 KMKQTLHNPIGYLFH
+254 KMKQTLHKPVGYLFH

-319 CLVFFGS
+319 CLALLGS
-326 WSTLIIALAFKTF
+326 WSSLFIALAFKTF
-339 FELCFLDPVAK
+339 FELFFLESVAK
-350 FFKLQPELRFFVFY
+350 FFKMQPELKYFVFY
-364 QPIHIAY
+364 QPIHIVY

-380 LKTYSWKGRM
+380 LKTYSWKGRK